1 MSRKKDK
8 QHIAVIDVG
17 TTKICVL
24 IAHYYA
30 DDVIDVL
37 GVGVVPS
44 QGLKKGVV
52 VDIGKTV
59 RSIKQ
64 AIKEAEL
71 MAGMSIDEVYVG
83 ISGAHIASCN
93 SSGVVPIKY
102 NEVSQDDVIN
112 VLQAARAV
120 PLKEG
125 QKIIHVVP
133 QYFVVDND
141 MQISDPRGM
150 HGTRLEVYAHVVT
163 GALSSVEN
171 LVSCCIQ
178 AGVRVKDLVLEHL
191 ASSAAVLTE
200 DEKEF
205 GVGLL
210 DIGGGTADLA
220 IYRNKGLSFTHVI
233 PVAGNHFTNDLA
245 IGLLTSAEQAEKIKK
260 EHGVVHKDFV
270 RAVLAEI
277 NDDQHE
283 QRVADHQ
290 MIYDIL
296 HPRAQELLRIVAQTI
311 DEHNMHQQLVTG
323 LVITGGGALLQGLDR
338 CASEL
343 CNVPVRIG
351 RPIISVGSIKTLQ
364 TPKHATG
371 YGMIRYVGKELK
383 EQNYSNEGPWQQ
395 RILRRMKSWM
405 VDFFN

>member
-1 MSRKKDK
+1 MSRKKNKK
-8 QHIAVIDVG
+8 QITVIDVG

-24 IAHYYA
+24 IANYFA
-30 DDVIDVL
+30 DDDIDIL
-37 GVGVVPS
+37 GIGIVPS

-52 VDIGKTV
+52 VDMGKTIA
-59 RSIKQ
+59 SIKH

-71 MAGMSIDEVYVG
+71 MAGMTVDEVYVG
-83 ISGAHIASCN
+83 VSGAHIASCN
-93 SSGVVPIKY
+93 SSGVVPIKF

-112 VLQAARAV
+112 VLKAARAV
-120 PLKEG
+120 PLAEG

-133 QYFVVDND
+133 QYFTVDND
-141 MQISDPRGM
+141 MRISDPRGM

-171 LVSCCIQ
+171 LISCCTQ
-178 AGVRVKDLVLEHL
+178 AGVRVKDVVLEHL
-191 ASSAAVLTE
+191 ASSAAVLSE
-200 DEKEF
+200 DEKDF

-220 IYRNKGLSFTHVI
+220 IYRNNGLAFTHVVPI
-233 PVAGNHFTNDLA
+233 AGNHFTNDLA
-245 IGLLTSAEQAEKIKK
+245 IGLRTSVEQAEKIKQRF
-260 EHGVVHKDFV
+260 GVVHQNSI
-270 RAVLAEI
+270 RAILAEI
-277 NDDQHE
+277 NDEQHE
-283 QRVADHQ
+283 KRVADHQ

-296 HPRAQELLRIVAQTI
+296 HPRAQELLKMISQTI
-311 DEHNMHQQLVTG
+311 DKHNMYQQLITG
-323 LVITGGGALLQGLDR
+323 LVLTGGGSLLQGLDR

-351 RPIISVGSIKTLQ
+351 VPLVTNDAIKTLQ

-371 YGMIRYVGKELK
+371 YGMIKYVGKQLTEH
-383 EQNYSNEGPWQQ
+383 NYSNDGPWKQ
-395 RILRRMKSWM
+395 RLLRRMKSWM